1 MAHRETSLYRND
13 LKNRDYAKE
22 AAQIFG
28 LERATIAEWQGASES
43 RKFAAKPTMAETD
56 SSDYFGINSC
66 STLVFKNLS
75 IGLMHRR
82 HHVVIEAVHDPDRKD
97 HDDQDE

>member
-1 MAHRETSLYRND
+1 MAHRETSLYRNG
-13 LKNRDYAKE
+13 LKNREYAKE

-56 SSDYFGINSC
+56 SSDYFGICRNGMKNQFLPASHSRRLLRGSC
-66 STLVFKNLS
+66 CPLRARAR
-75 IGLMHRR
+75 IGSL
-82 HHVVIEAVHDPDRKD
+82 
-97 HDDQDE
+97 